1 MIQRVTLAIGVVTL
15 FVATAPAAAQPVQR
29 PEDYAGWSIVPS
41 LQTVGVYEDNLL
53 VAGTSTSRSGY
64 GRFTPSLETRYRG
77 PLGFFNAQY
86 SLDSELLHERRLK
99 ALDNALAR
107 QFALL
112 GFESKPTERSLISGG
127 AQYITTRRPEELVD
141 ESGLIVSERRTTR
154 FVANLAAERR
164 LAESSRAGAG
174 YTITLD
180 DFGEATD
187 VRPGARSVLH
197 AFGTRFSVR
206 KTPRRTLAVEYTG
219 KLLDGEDRTLKTV
232 TSGLFWSNT
241 VGVRLTQAFTP
252 FLTADLFA
260 GPRLAQT
267 LPAVISATTSTPVEW
282 QWQPELLASLTY
294 RRNTERFTISYG
306 RTQTIGFGA
315 SGFIDTES
323 VEGRAIWTI
332 KRRLELSLRP
342 GVYRNTLATQH
353 ANTYRLDTTGRF
365 AISNWV
371 SLDGAFTHRYQ
382 DRALAL
388 ADFTVT
394 SIDRSR
400 TRTRLA
406 FGVTVRRPIR
416 ME

>member
-1 MIQRVTLAIGVVTL
+1 MRYVTLAIGVLAAVSM
-15 FVATAPAAAQPVQR
+15 AAAPAVAQQVPR
-29 PEDYAGWSIVPS
+29 PEDQAGWSIVPS

-77 PLGFFNAQY
+77 PLGFFNVQY
-86 SLDSELLHERRLK
+86 SLDSELLHERRL
-99 ALDNALAR
+99 ATLDNVLAR
-107 QFALL
+107 QLAVL
-112 GFESKPTERSLISGG
+112 GFESKPSERSLISGG
-127 AQYITTRRPEELVD
+127 AQYITTRRPEELLD
-141 ESGLIVSERRTTR
+141 ASGLIISDRRTTR
-154 FVANLAAERR
+154 FVSNLAAEHKTSER
-164 LAESSRAGAG
+164 SRVGAG

-180 DFGEATD
+180 DFGEATE

-197 AFGTRFSVR
+197 AIGTRFSIHNTE
-206 KTPRRTLAVEYTG
+206 KRTLAVEYTG
-219 KLLDGEDRTLKTV
+219 RLLDGEDRTLKTV
-232 TSGLFWSNT
+232 TRGLFWSHA
-241 VGVRLTQAFTP
+241 VGNRWTQAFTP
-252 FLTADLFA
+252 FLTADVIA

-267 LPAVISATTSTPVEW
+267 VPAVINATTSTPVEW
-282 QWQPELLASLTY
+282 QRQPELLASLTY
-294 RRNTERFTISYG
+294 RRNSERFTIAYG

-323 VEGRAIWTI
+323 VEGRAIWTV
-332 KRRLELSLRP
+332 KRRLELSVRP
-342 GVYRNTLATQH
+342 GVYRNSLATQR

-365 AISNWV
+365 MISSWM

-388 ADFTVT
+388 ADFAVT

-406 FGVTVRRPIR
+406 FGVTVKRPIR